1 MSLDL
6 RIPMGLMF
14 SLLGVIL
21 TGFGLATNGSL
32 IYNASLGINVNK
44 WWGLVLLAFGI
55 TMYILGR
62 RGQKRACQ
70 PASRARRQYPLA
82 PRPLKTNSP
91 GMGRFIYAP

>member
-14 SLLGVIL
+14 SLLGIIL
-21 TGFGLATNGSL
+21 TGFGLATNHSV

-44 WWGLVLLAFGI
+44 WWGFVLLVFGL

-62 RGQKRACQ
+62 RGQKRQ
-70 PASRARRQYPLA
+70 ASMPPEPVDETRSRL
-82 PRPLKTNSP
+82 
-91 GMGRFIYAP
+91 GH

>member
-14 SLLGVIL
+14 SLLGIIL
-21 TGFGLATNGSL
+21 TGFGLATNNSL

-44 WWGLVLLAFGI
+44 WWGLVLLAFGL

-62 RGQKRACQ
+62 RGQKRL
-70 PASRARRQYPLA
+70 ASLPPEPVDETRSRL
-82 PRPLKTNSP
+82 
-91 GMGRFIYAP
+91 GH